1 METVPEE
8 VIPSR
13 IDDCRTSYRSY
24 SDRFQY
30 TLVTDST
37 ANPGRQILVL
47 HAIREILPHPS
58 TVYDVPSWIILEAN
72 NGAGKKSKYSLV

>member
-1 METVPEE
+1 METVQKE

-13 IDDCRTSYRSY
+13 TDDCRTSYRSY

-30 TLVTDST
+30 TLVTDPT

-47 HAIREILPHPS
+47 YAVGEILPHS
-58 TVYDVPSWIILEAN
+58 SIVYDVPPGVVLEAN
-72 NGAGKKSKYSLV
+72 NGAGKNLK